1 MRRLL
6 LTVVAV
12 LGIAACGSPATKNS
26 APQDPKAPASE
37 PAVIEV
43 PLNVPKP
50 VLPEAPKPSI
60 IPADPMQRVAAVN
73 SGYSLANA
81 TMIFGDGKMLGQLYS
96 SDAELKTPETTVLG
110 NSAIVTH
117 LLTLARSKSLA
128 RFERTSQGI
137 QIIDDSTLTDSGSYV
152 MVLKRTPQDSVR
164 ERGRYVT
171 KWRARADLAK
181 WVILEDLLRPVAAKP
196 KGAK

>member
-6 LTVVAV
+6 LPVAV
-12 LGIAACGSPATKNS
+12 LGIAACGSPATQNS
-26 APQDPKAPASE
+26 TAQDPKAPASE

-50 VLPEAPKPSI
+50 VMPEAPKPSI
-60 IPADPMQRVAAVN
+60 IPVDPMQRAAAVS

-81 TMIFGDGKMLGQLYS
+81 TMLFGDGKMLSQLYS
-96 SDAELKTPETTVLG
+96 TDAELKTPETTVLG

-128 RFERTSQGI
+128 NFERTSQGI
-137 QIIDDSTLTDSGSYV
+137 RIIDDSTLMDSGSYV
-152 MVLKRTPQDSVR
+152 MLLKRTAQDSVR

-171 KWRARADLAK
+171 KWRARTDMTK
-181 WVILEDLLRPVAAKP
+181 WVILEDALKPAVKP